1 MKVEFNRL
9 FEKIKSEGLTQKQ
22 FKENAGISGG
32 TMGKLINN
40 DSVTTNTICKIC
52 DYFHCMPDSIMQW
65 IPDAD
70 YIDRQNKK
78 AELEAKI
85 AELQAQKNNL

>member
-52 DYFHCMPDSIMQW
+52 DYFHCMPDSFMKW
-65 IPDAD
+65 IPDSD